1 MWSEQLAL
9 GVQSDGSWLT
19 SAAADE
25 EGRPNCVRTSQRCNT
40 CDTHVRQVLVAKYT
54 LNSLN

>member
-25 EGRPNCVRTSQRCNT
+25 EGRPKGSVRGTSAET
-40 CDTHVRQVLVAKYT
+40 VVGL
-54 LNSLN
+54 LL